1 MSEHHIEPDEVE
13 TLEFDWGTLKWPC
26 TPDETDSEAF
36 SMGVVQLNPGKGHE
50 RHDHPDS
57 EEVLY
62 VVSGEGEQT
71 IGGET
76 DDISSGEMVYIPA
89 GVEHGTVNT
98 GWDSLELLAVYTPP
112 GPEDVLG
119 DLPECT
125 IVPAGEI
132 PTQE

>member
-1 MSEHHIEPDEVE
+1 
-13 TLEFDWGTLKWPC
+13 
-26 TPDETDSEAF
+26 
-36 SMGVVQLNPGKGHE
+36 
-50 RHDHPDS
+50 
-57 EEVLY
+57 
-62 VVSGEGEQT
+62 VSGEGEQT

-89 GVEHGTVNT
+89 GVEHGTANT